1 VFSAIPAILGIALGT
16 VFHRSASGAQVVA
29 GLAARNPFRL
39 RRVAVQAKLLTS
51 AVTAIVPVLLL
62 AALIAAPA
70 CSAESS
76 SGSGSSGRSSGGR
89 AGNGGGAG
97 GSIGGGLGV
106 GGGGPGGSSAGG
118 ANGSGFGGGNGA
130 GPGGASG
137 AGNAGGVSGGS
148 GAGGVTG
155 GSGASGANGA
165 SGAGNAGGA
174 AGSGTDGGGR
184 GGTGGSATDGA
195 IGGYMTF
202 GSWHGFAWTATGG
215 MGNIMPPNFGTVTMP
230 PLCATGEL
238 QPGNN
243 NVAMVGVNINQA
255 STANSPV
262 MSVVPELDGIN
273 VSITNNATNQLR
285 LQIQGPNGATDANQ
299 RWCAPI
305 FGSGGFIP
313 WKAFNTKCWDGTG
326 VAYNKEPIVAVMVLV
341 PGAAAAVRFNFC
353 LNNIAAAT
361 DPSGPG
367 GGGCS
372 LTGGTGEGTGSITG
386 QYDWRGVTRGGKN
399 YVVQNNVWG
408 GGGSQAL
415 SYSGVSFT
423 VTQQTGNNP
432 TTGGPVSYPSVFI
445 GSNNG
450 RTTSG
455 ANLPKQVGSLTT
467 VPTAWTWSGFPSGT
481 FNAAYDV
488 WFSSGSGGDSGNPS
502 GGYLMVWYYKPGN
515 AQPIGGPPAGV
526 ANIAGGAWNIWI
538 GTQLGRPIISYVRTE
553 TINTLSFDL
562 ALFIKDAVT
571 RGVLSNSMY
580 LTNIFAG
587 FEIWS
592 GGVGLKTDN
601 FCAVVN

>member
-1 VFSAIPAILGIALGT
+1 MG
-16 VFHRSASGAQVVA
+16 AS
-29 GLAARNPFRL
+29 
-39 RRVAVQAKLLTS
+39 
-51 AVTAIVPVLLL
+51 
-62 AALIAAPA
+62 
-70 CSAESS
+70 
-76 SGSGSSGRSSGGR
+76 
-89 AGNGGGAG
+89 GGGA
-97 GSIGGGLGV
+97 
-106 GGGGPGGSSAGG
+106 GGSSAGG

-137 AGNAGGVSGGS
+137 AGNAGGVSGGT

-155 GSGASGANGA
+155 GSGASGAGN
-165 SGAGNAGGA
+165 AGNTGGA
-174 AGSGTDGGGR
+174 AGSTSDGGGGR
-184 GGTGGSATDGA
+184 GGTGGGATDGA

-215 MGNIMPPNFGTVTMP
+215 MGSILPPNFGSVTMP
-230 PLCATGEL
+230 PLCASGDL
-238 QPGNN
+238 AAGNT

-255 STANSPV
+255 SAPNSPV
-262 MSVVPELDGIN
+262 MSVVPTLDGIN
-273 VSITNNATNQLR
+273 VSVTNNGTSTLR
-285 LQIQGPNGATDANQ
+285 VQIQGPNGATDANQ
-299 RWCAPI
+299 RWCAPL

-313 WKAFNTKCWDGTG
+313 WNAFNTKCWDGTG
-326 VAYNKEPIVAVMVLV
+326 VAYNKEPIVAVMILV
-341 PGAAAAVRFNFC
+341 PGAAAAVRYNFC
-353 LNNIAAAT
+353 LNNIAAVN

-372 LTGGTGEGTGSITG
+372 LTGGSGEGTGSITG
-386 QYDWRGVTRGGKN
+386 QFDWRGVTRGGRN

-408 GGGSQAL
+408 GSGSQAL

-450 RTTSG
+450 RSTSG
-455 ANLPKQVGSLTT
+455 SGLPKQVGSLTT
-467 VPTAWTWSGFPSGT
+467 VPTGWSWSGFPSGT

-488 WFSSGSGGDSGNPS
+488 WFSSGAGGDSGNPS

-526 ANIAGGAWNIWI
+526 ASLAGGSWNVWI

-553 TINTLSFDL
+553 TINSLSFDL
-562 ALFIKDAVT
+562 NDFIKDAVT
-571 RGVLSNSMY
+571 RRVLSNSMY